1 MTRWRHAAATDM
13 GLVRA
18 TNQDALY
25 ADDSLAIIADGM
37 GGHAAGE
44 VAAAISIDLVR
55 ERFHEHQS
63 VEALV
68 DSIQEANTVVVTD
81 ARENPEHFG
90 MGTTVIAVGIT
101 YDLNGVGTPTLVHV
115 GDSRAYQLRDGA
127 LRQLTEDH
135 SVAEEWV
142 RMGRLTPQEAATHPR
157 RHQLTRGVGV
167 EDTVAIDV
175 MSIQAAPGDRI
186 LLCSDG
192 LSNELDSDTIA
203 RLASAPN
210 GLEFAVESLVSA
222 AKVAGG
228 HDNISV
234 ILLEFDEVNVPA
246 SPMRRTMSSTPPE
259 ATTASSEGTRRRRRI
274 VTWRLFAALVLFI
287 AVGVGAVGVIHW
299 YAYSTYY
306 VGIFGSGPDA
316 SVAVFHGQPAGVLWY
331 KPQVLVEYDNYP
343 IKYLSVADRRE
354 LYATVNQPTAKEAK
368 IFAKCMI
375 DRSMLAT
382 TTTTTTT
389 TTTPGGATTT
399 TSRSGATTT
408 TSGFATTTTT
418 APSGCS

>member
-1 MTRWRHAAATDM
+1 MTRWRHAAATDT

-44 VAAAISIDLVR
+44 VAAAMSIDLVR
-55 ERFHEHQS
+55 VRFHEHPN
-63 VEALV
+63 VESLV
-68 DSIQEANTVVVTD
+68 DSIQEANTAVVAD
-81 ARENPEHFG
+81 ARENPAHFG

-101 YDLNGVGTPTLVHV
+101 YDINGVGTPTLVHV

-142 RMGRLTPQEAATHPR
+142 RMGRLTPEEAATHPR

-175 MSIQAAPGDRI
+175 MSIQAEPGDRL

-192 LSNELDSDTIA
+192 LSNELDTDTIA

-259 ATTASSEGTRRRRRI
+259 ASSTAPGGPRRRRRI

-306 VGIFGSGPDA
+306 VGIYGSGPDA

-331 KPQVLVEYDNYP
+331 KPQVLVEFDNYP

-354 LYATVNQPTAKEAK
+354 LYATVSQPTAKEAK
-368 IFAKCMI
+368 TFAKCMI
-375 DRSMLAT
+375 ERSMLT

-389 TTTPGGATTT
+389 TTTVPGGSTTT
-399 TSRSGATTT
+399 TSTSSATTPA
-408 TSGFATTTTT
+408 SGTTTTTT